1 MEFER
6 TFLFFNRR
14 KIPVVIGE
22 DDTNITLSFNYYKP
36 LVEEVKASMESRQW
50 DGKNRLWKMKK
61 TDRNLFVLSYLKG
74 EQPYER
80 YNASIIESILLD
92 ALPTRM
98 PDFWS
103 HQYNM
108 YKHIALR
115 MQVIIAGEM
124 RTGKTL
130 PTLQAIIDMECDGA
144 WWIAPKSALRGL
156 KIELTKWNFPLKIH
170 LMTYARFRR
179 IFTGSPVLVPKF
191 IVFDECQ
198 KLKNPRSKQGQ
209 LAKELAHC
217 QKEKY
222 GNDRYMVLLSG
233 TPAPKDPSD
242 WWNITE
248 VACPGFLR
256 EGSKTALMNR
266 LGEYEEREGNVGQK
280 YWHLLQWK
288 KKEVEKLHKRLD
300 GLVEVFLKKDCLD
313 LPQKIYNTI
322 SLDIAS
328 EYMRASSMLKG
339 SETMAAQ
346 LLNRLRQLSDGFQYI
361 NTPDEVTATT
371 KRTTKYFPNC
381 PKDVQLKE
389 DLEEFEDIGRVIIYC
404 GFQASLD
411 KIVATCIKANWAVL
425 KVDGRGW
432 HALNTIKT
440 VDECLIEMDGSLNL
454 GKIEKLVFCAQA
466 DAASTGLELSSSPII
481 IYYSNS
487 YNGAARMQSEDRP
500 HSMNMDKSRGLEIR
514 DYLHLPVDALTR
526 NNLLTKKTLQSI
538 TMGDIDAS
546 MKGVWN
552 V

>member
-1 MEFER
+1 M
-6 TFLFFNRR
+6 
-14 KIPVVIGE
+14 IGE
-22 DDTNITLSFNYYKP
+22 DVTDIALSFNYYKP

-50 DGKNRLWKMKK
+50 DGKNKLWKMKK

-74 EQPYER
+74 ENPYNK
-80 YNASIIESILLD
+80 YNQCFGTITNPKKLSVFWKHQIIMYAHII
-92 ALPTRM
+92 TR
-98 PDFWS
+98 
-103 HQYNM
+103 
-108 YKHIALR
+108 K
-115 MQVIIAGEM
+115 QVIIAGEM

-130 PTLQAIIDMECDGA
+130 PTFQAIIDTKCNDA

-156 KIELTKWNFPLKIH
+156 RLELIKWNFPSHLNLY
-170 LMTYARFRR
+170 LMTYDKFKR
-179 IFTGSPVLVPKF
+179 IFTGSLALVPQF

-209 LAKELAHC
+209 LAKDLAHC
-217 QKEKY
+217 QKEKF
-222 GNDRYMVLLSG
+222 GDDRYMILLSG

-266 LGEYEEREGNVGQK
+266 LGEFEQREGGIGQL
-280 YWHLLQWK
+280 YWHLLEWK
-288 KKEVEKLHKRLD
+288 KEEVELLHKRLD

-322 SLDIAS
+322 VLDIS
-328 EYMRASSMLKG
+328 TDYIRAANMLKN
-339 SETMAAQ
+339 SEAMAAK
-346 LLNRLRQLSDGFQYI
+346 LLNRLRQLSDGFLYTS
-361 NTPDEVTATT
+361 TPDEVKATN
-371 KRTTKYFPNC
+371 KRSTKYFPDC
-381 PKDVQLKE
+381 PKDKQLRE
-389 DLEEFEDIGRVIIYC
+389 DLEEFEDIGRMIIYC

-411 KIVATCIKANWAVL
+411 KIVSICIEANWIVL

-432 HALNTIKT
+432 HSLNTT
-440 VDECLIEMDGSLNL
+440 LSTDECLKEMDGSLNQ

-487 YNGAARMQSEDRP
+487 FSGAARMQSEDRP
-500 HSMNMDKSRGLEIR
+500 HSINMDKSRGLEIR
-514 DYLHLPVDALTR
+514 DYIHLPVDKLTR
-526 NNLLTKKTLQSI
+526 DNLLVKRTLQSI
-538 TMGDIDAS
+538 TMGDIAAS

-552 V
+552 VN